1 MPLLHRRNKEC
12 DTTTIQDFIA
22 DLKNKFALPPTFGPP
37 MAGYVPPRPRPIPV
51 PPTNANP
58 VPSEQPVASL
68 VGTHNNSKG
77 RFQDAGSL
85 VGGR

>member
-1 MPLLHRRNKEC
+1 MGLI
-12 DTTTIQDFIA
+12 DQI
-22 DLKNKFALPPTFGPP
+22 KNALGLGPPTPTFGPP

-51 PPTNANP
+51 PIPTTNASP
-58 VPSEQPVASL
+58 VPEQPVAGL